1 MKSLTK
7 KQKQFASLYAV
18 TRNLREAATLMGL
31 KNPMAQGLKLIS
43 NKQVKEEI
51 NRLTAEK
58 IPTGEVATGLR
69 RIAFGSVA
77 DAVKLILTQGEG
89 LDIDSLDLYSVSEI
103 KIAKGGGMEIKF
115 FDRIKALE
123 KLSGI
128 SGVEAAGV
136 SPFVDAIRKG
146 AENLNFSDEDIYG
159 V

>member
-103 KIAKGGGMEIKF
+103 KIVKGGGMEIKF

-128 SGVEAAGV
+128 SGVEAEGV